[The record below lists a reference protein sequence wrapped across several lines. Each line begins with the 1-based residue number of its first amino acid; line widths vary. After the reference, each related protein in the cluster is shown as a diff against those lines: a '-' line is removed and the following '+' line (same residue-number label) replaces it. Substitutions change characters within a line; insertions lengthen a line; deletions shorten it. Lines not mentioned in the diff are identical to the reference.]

1 MEEEGVRQ
9 LETIMRTGHAA
20 LASSSNTKDSQLF
33 PEQSHGT
40 TLLFCFDFVFFFNM
54 FNTARFVSRVGLGPI
69 RWNSTAAT
77 SLPPMMATLR
87 SDLKQAMRAKDQARY
102 TQCFF
107 HDTYYLFV
115 NC

>member
-40 TLLFCFDFVFFFNM
+40 TLLFCFDFVFF
-54 FNTARFVSRVGLGPI
+54 LI
-69 RWNSTAAT
+69 CLI
-77 SLPPMMATLR
+77 LPALSPAWDWDPFDGTPRPRPLYR
-87 SDLKQAMRAKDQARY
+87 Q
-102 TQCFF
+102 
-107 HDTYYLFV
+107 
-115 NC
+115 